1 MLVSVAGAGCSD
13 AGGAAGGSTDST
25 VLVGDRE
32 STTTVAGP
40 ASGASGASG
49 VTGATGATGSSGASG
64 VSGSVVWEVTTPSSR
79 GTHNTAAPAAAGGT
93 PVATL
98 PLTTVPSSPL
108 AAEIEAAY
116 VAAWEDIKV
125 AAQLDNYETPQL
137 ADHIVEPMLEKF
149 RGLLRGLDVDGVYL
163 VWDAPDDSWYRI
175 EAIEQFGNDVDG
187 HQLTWD
193 NPDDSWHRIE
203 RLEQLGNGEV
213 AAEVCEYGDRIEV
226 DQTTGAIVV
235 RQQVAGRFEV
245 TFTNFDGTWKWIH
258 RQKLDS
264 GGDLASDCA
273 VPQP

>member
-93 PVATL
+93 PVATV

-149 RGLLRGLDVDGVYL
+149 RGLLRGLDVDGHQL
-163 VWDAPDDSWYRI
+163 VWDS
-175 EAIEQFGNDVDG
+175 
-187 HQLTWD
+187 
-193 NPDDSWHRIE
+193 PDDSWHRIE

-213 AAEVCEYGDRIEV
+213 AAEVCEYGDQIQV

-245 TFTNFDGTWKWIH
+245 TFTNIDGTWKWIH

>member
-49 VTGATGATGSSGASG
+49 VTGATGETGSSGASG
-64 VSGSVVWEVTTPSSR
+64 VSGVSESVVWEVTTPSSR

-149 RGLLRGLDVDGVYL
+149 RGLLRGY
-163 VWDAPDDSWYRI
+163 
-175 EAIEQFGNDVDG
+175 DVDG

-193 NPDDSWHRIE
+193 SPDDSWYRIE

-213 AAEVCEYGDRIEV
+213 VATICAYGDVITLRQ
-226 DQTTGAIVV
+226 DTGAVAG
-235 RQQVAGRFEV
+235 RQQVAARFDE
-245 TFTNFDGTWKWIH
+245 TFTQVDGTWKGIH
-258 RQKLDS
+258 RQKMDA

-273 VPQP
+273 VPEP

>member
-1 MLVSVAGAGCSD
+1 M
-13 AGGAAGGSTDST
+13 
-25 VLVGDRE
+25 
-32 STTTVAGP
+32 
-40 ASGASGASG
+40 
-49 VTGATGATGSSGASG
+49 
-64 VSGSVVWEVTTPSSR
+64 VWEVTTPSSR

-149 RGLLRGLDVDGVYL
+149 RGLLRGLDVDGHQL
-163 VWDAPDDSWYRI
+163 VWDS
-175 EAIEQFGNDVDG
+175 
-187 HQLTWD
+187 
-193 NPDDSWHRIE
+193 PDDSWHRIE

-213 AAEVCEYGDRIEV
+213 AAEVCEYGDQIQV

-245 TFTNFDGTWKWIH
+245 TFTNIDGTWKWIH